1 MEQQRRNVRCLIA
14 AGGTAGHVA
23 PSLAV
28 AEALE
33 RRGAQ
38 VTFAGSPDRIEA
50 RLVPEAGYELDT
62 FRISGLPRR
71 PSPELA
77 RALLLAGRAPRA
89 CARIL
94 EARRPDVVLGG
105 GGYVAGPMV
114 YAAARRKIPTALMEA
129 DAHLGLAN
137 RLATPFARR
146 VFLSFPIAGRDG
158 SKYRVTGRPIPARSR
173 AVPQGEARDLFG
185 LPDRGPVLLVFGGSL
200 GARVLNELAIEAFGQ
215 AGPAV
220 LHLAGTRDYD
230 ELRGRVSRPDY
241 RLFAFTEEFG
251 AALGASDLALARAGG
266 SVWELAAA
274 GKPAVLVP
282 GLFATGD
289 HQTKNASYF
298 EQGGGAVVLRE
309 DELASAAE
317 VIRSLLDDP
326 GRLAE
331 MSTAMTRLAR
341 PDAAD
346 EIAEEL
352 LVLAS

>member
-28 AEALE
+28 AEALQ
-33 RRGAQ
+33 RHGAE

-50 RLVPEAGYELDT
+50 QLVPESGYELDT

-94 EARRPDVVLGG
+94 ESRRPDVVLGG

-137 RLATPFARR
+137 RLAVPFAKR

-158 SKYRVTGRPIPARSR
+158 PKYLVTGRPIPARSQ
-173 AVPQGEARDLFG
+173 AVPRDEARSLFG
-185 LPDRGPVLLVFGGSL
+185 LPKDGPVLLVFGGSL
-200 GARVLNELAIEAFGQ
+200 GAKVLNELAIEAFG
-215 AGPAV
+215 ATGPAV
-220 LHLAGTRDYD
+220 LHLSGT
-230 ELRGRVSRPDY
+230 
-241 RLFAFTEEFG
+241 
-251 AALGASDLALARAGG
+251 
-266 SVWELAAA
+266 
-274 GKPAVLVP
+274 
-282 GLFATGD
+282 
-289 HQTKNASYF
+289 
-298 EQGGGAVVLRE
+298 
-309 DELASAAE
+309 
-317 VIRSLLDDP
+317 
-326 GRLAE
+326 
-331 MSTAMTRLAR
+331 
-341 PDAAD
+341 
-346 EIAEEL
+346 
-352 LVLAS
+352 